1 MEVDFWRKEGDMDV
15 VVSQYVT
22 LEQVDDA
29 ILRRYL
35 DLVENA
41 NPEDMA
47 KLLESWA
54 KYISARRN
62 SDVFEKGETEEEKM
76 ERQTK
81 ETIQE
86 ALQV

>member
-1 MEVDFWRKEGDMDV
+1 MQGE

-35 DLVENA
+35 DLVETA

-62 SDVFEKGETEEEKM
+62 SDVFDKGETEEERA
-76 ERQTK
+76 EREVK

-86 ALQV
+86 AIRV

>member
-1 MEVDFWRKEGDMDV
+1 MQGE

-35 DLVENA
+35 DLVETA

-62 SDVFEKGETEEEKM
+62 SDVFEKGETEEEKA
-76 ERQTK
+76 ERKTK
-81 ETIQE
+81 EAIAE
-86 ALQV
+86 ALTL

>member
-1 MEVDFWRKEGDMDV
+1 MQGE
-15 VVSQYVT
+15 VVSQCVT

-35 DLVENA
+35 DLVETA

-81 ETIQE
+81 ETIME
-86 ALQV
+86 AMRI

>member
-1 MEVDFWRKEGDMDV
+1 MQGE

-35 DLVENA
+35 DLVETA

-62 SDVFEKGETEEEKM
+62 SDVFSKGETEEERA
-76 ERQTK
+76 EREVK

-86 ALQV
+86 AIRV

>member
-1 MEVDFWRKEGDMDV
+1 MD

-62 SDVFEKGETEEEKM
+62 SDVFEKGESEEEKM

-81 ETIQE
+81 ETIKE
-86 ALQV
+86 ALQL

>member
-1 MEVDFWRKEGDMDV
+1 MQGE

-41 NPEDMA
+41 NPEDLA

-81 ETIQE
+81 ETIME
-86 ALQV
+86 AMQG

>member
-1 MEVDFWRKEGDMDV
+1 MQGE

-35 DLVENA
+35 DLVETA

-76 ERQTK
+76 DRQTK
-81 ETIQE
+81 EMIKE
-86 ALQV
+86 ALTL

>member
-1 MEVDFWRKEGDMDV
+1 MDGE
-15 VVSQYVT
+15 VVSPYVT

-35 DLVENA
+35 ELVENA

-54 KYISARRN
+54 KYIAARRN
-62 SDVFEKGETEEEKM
+62 SDVFEKGESEEEKM
-76 ERQTK
+76 ERKTK
-81 ETIQE
+81 ETIAE
-86 ALQV
+86 ALQL

>member
-1 MEVDFWRKEGDMDV
+1 MQGG

-81 ETIQE
+81 ETIME
-86 ALQV
+86 ALKV

>member
-1 MEVDFWRKEGDMDV
+1 MQGE

-81 ETIQE
+81 ETIME
-86 ALQV
+86 VMRG

>member
-1 MEVDFWRKEGDMDV
+1 MQGE
-15 VVSQYVT
+15 VVSPYVT
-22 LEQVDDA
+22 LDQVDDA

-62 SDVFEKGETEEEKM
+62 SDVFEKQETAEERV
-76 ERQTK
+76 ERLSK
-81 ETIQE
+81 EAIE
-86 ALQV
+86 RAMGA

>member
-1 MEVDFWRKEGDMDV
+1 MQGE
-15 VVSQYVT
+15 VVSKYVT

-35 DLVENA
+35 NLVENA
-41 NPEDMA
+41 NPEDLA

-62 SDVFEKGETEEEKM
+62 SDVFEKGETEEERAAREM
-76 ERQTK
+76 K

-86 ALQV
+86 AICG

>member
-1 MEVDFWRKEGDMDV
+1 MQGE

-81 ETIQE
+81 ETIME
-86 ALQV
+86 AIQA

>member
-1 MEVDFWRKEGDMDV
+1 MQGE

-35 DLVENA
+35 SLVENA
-41 NPEDMA
+41 EAEDLA

-54 KYISARRN
+54 KYIAARRN
-62 SDVFEKGETEEEKM
+62 SDVFAKGETEEERA
-76 ERQTK
+76 ERLNA
-81 ETIQE
+81 E
-86 ALQV
+86 AIARAMGGGA

>member
-1 MEVDFWRKEGDMDV
+1 MQGE

-62 SDVFEKGETEEEKM
+62 SDVFERGETEEEKM

-81 ETIQE
+81 ETIME
-86 ALQV
+86 AMRG

>member
-1 MEVDFWRKEGDMDV
+1 MQGE

-62 SDVFEKGETEEEKM
+62 SDVFEKGETEEERR
-76 ERQTK
+76 ERETQ
-81 ETIQE
+81 ETIME
-86 ALQV
+86 AMQG

>member
-1 MEVDFWRKEGDMDV
+1 MQGE

-76 ERQTK
+76 ERQTR
-81 ETIQE
+81 ETIAE
-86 ALQV
+86 ALTL

>member
-1 MEVDFWRKEGDMDV
+1 MQGE

-76 ERQTK
+76 ERMASSA
-81 ETIQE
+81 IRD
-86 ALQV
+86 ALEV

>member
-1 MEVDFWRKEGDMDV
+1 MQGE

-35 DLVENA
+35 DLVESA
-41 NPEDMA
+41 NPEDLA
-47 KLLESWA
+47 RLLESWA

-62 SDVFEKGETEEEKM
+62 SDVFEKETAEEKM
-76 ERQTK
+76 ERETQA
-81 ETIQE
+81 TIQE
-86 ALQV
+86 VMRG

>member
-1 MEVDFWRKEGDMDV
+1 MQGE
-15 VVSQYVT
+15 VVSKYVT

-35 DLVENA
+35 NLVENA
-41 NPEDMA
+41 NPEDLA

-62 SDVFEKGETEEEKM
+62 SDVFEKGETEEERTAREM
-76 ERQTK
+76 K

-86 ALQV
+86 AICG

>member
-1 MEVDFWRKEGDMDV
+1 MQGE

-62 SDVFEKGETEEEKM
+62 SDVFEKGETEEEKA
-76 ERQTK
+76 ERKTK
-81 ETIQE
+81 EAIAE
-86 ALQV
+86 ALQL

>member
-1 MEVDFWRKEGDMDV
+1 MQGD

-35 DLVENA
+35 DLVEAA

-62 SDVFEKGETEEEKM
+62 SDVFEKGETEEERTAREM
-76 ERQTK
+76 K

-86 ALQV
+86 AICG

>member
-1 MEVDFWRKEGDMDV
+1 MQGE

-81 ETIQE
+81 ETIME
-86 ALQV
+86 AMQG